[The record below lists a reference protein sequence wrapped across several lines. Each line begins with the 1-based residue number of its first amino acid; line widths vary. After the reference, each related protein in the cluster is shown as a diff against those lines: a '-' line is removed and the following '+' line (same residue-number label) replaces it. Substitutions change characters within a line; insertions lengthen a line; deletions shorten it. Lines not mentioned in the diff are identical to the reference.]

1 LPATIRAVTPD
12 AVAASPK
19 ITWHLDRETRFPFG
33 RIAPDPLRDTAL
45 GFPPPWPDRPWIF
58 GVMVTSANGVVAWR
72 RRTGDDDPVLAI
84 LGGGERPRDRAAD
97 KRLMR
102 HLRTFGDLAVGA
114 QTTRDQPE
122 LVQTPQE
129 PGEPPVPELYRFRTD
144 HGLPYQPRTVVYSL
158 FGRLRL
164 DSPLFNTPGLDVI
177 VVTTDAGAAE
187 IEERIARR
195 SRRRAERPDEG
206 QGPSAATPIR
216 RAGRSRRRAERSDEG
231 QGPDAGK
238 RHIRLIVEPSLDVE
252 GLRRAHERLFAD
264 RGVRYLDCEGGM
276 TVLHALHGAGL
287 LDEVFVTTTDIE
299 VDADRHEGVQSIFD
313 FEGEDAELVAE
324 GRIEPDGRFM
334 FRRWR
339 FNRR

>member
-1 LPATIRAVTPD
+1 VSPD
-12 AVAASPK
+12 AAAPSPK

-33 RIAPDPLRDTAL
+33 RIAPDPIRDTAL

-72 RRTGDDDPVLAI
+72 RRTEDDDPVLAI
-84 LGGGERPRDRAAD
+84 LGGGERPSDRAAD

-102 HLRTFGDLAVGA
+102 QLRTFGDLAVGA
-114 QTTRDQPE
+114 QTTRDQPG

-144 HGLPYQPRTVVYSL
+144 HGLPHHPRVVVYSL

-164 DSPLFNTPGLDVI
+164 GSAMFNTPGLDVI

-187 IEERIARR
+187 MEERL
-195 SRRRAERPDEG
+195 SRRR
-206 QGPSAATPIR
+206 
-216 RAGRSRRRAERSDEG
+216 
-231 QGPDAGK
+231 K
-238 RHIRLIVEPSLDVE
+238 HHVRLIVEPSLDLE

-287 LDEVFVTTTDIE
+287 LDEVFVTTTDVE
-299 VDADRHEGVQSIFD
+299 VDADRHKGVQSIFD
-313 FEGEDAELVAE
+313 FEGEGAELVAE
-324 GRIEPDGRFM
+324 GRVEPDGRFT

>member
-1 LPATIRAVTPD
+1 MSPD
-12 AVAASPK
+12 AVAPSPK

-33 RIAPDPLRDTAL
+33 QIAPDSIRDTAL

-58 GVMVTSANGVVAWR
+58 GVMVASANGVVAWR
-72 RRTGDDDPVLAI
+72 RRTEEDDPVLAI
-84 LGGGERPRDRAAD
+84 LGGGERPRDRAVD

-102 HLRTFGDLAVGA
+102 QLRTFGDLAVGA
-114 QTTRDQPE
+114 QTTRDQPG

-144 HGLPYQPRTVVYSL
+144 HGLPHHPRVVVYSL

-164 DSPLFNTPGLDVI
+164 GSAMFNTPGLDVI

-187 IEERIARR
+187 LEERSARR
-195 SRRRAERPDEG
+195 NLRRTEQSDADES
-206 QGPSAATPIR
+206 QVPCAATPV
-216 RAGRSRRRAERSDEG
+216 A
-231 QGPDAGK
+231 AGK
-238 RHIRLIVEPSLDVE
+238 PHVRLIVEPSLDVE

-264 RGVRYLDCEGGM
+264 RGTRYLDCEGGM

-287 LDEVFVTTTDIE
+287 LDEVFVTTTDVE

-313 FEGEDAELVAE
+313 FDGEGAELVAG
-324 GRIEPDGRFM
+324 GRVEPDGRFT